1 MPRMTLEQLRVFVAV
16 AERQHMTR
24 AAEALHLAQSAV
36 SAAIAGLETRHGA
49 KLFHRVGRGIEL
61 TNAGTLF
68 LNEARAVLARA
79 EVAELVLAELGGLQ
93 RGTLSIHASKTI
105 ASYWLP
111 RHLVAFRRAHPA
123 IDIRLSVGNTAQ
135 VAAAVH
141 EGLAELGFIEGAID
155 DPMLVTTE
163 VARDQLVVVV
173 GADHPWSGVG
183 RIGMAQLV
191 DTEWVLRE
199 PGSGTRSEFETAL
212 ESAGISLK
220 DMKIALELPSNE
232 AIRAA
237 VEAGLGATAI
247 SGSVAAPGLEAGL
260 LHQVEVVLPERAFHA
275 VRHVERYS
283 SVAADRLL
291 AAIGVRPPAEGSAS
305 SLRRSRSG
313 GSVRSSS
320 RRARTGIA

>member
-1 MPRMTLEQLRVFVAV
+1 MTLEQLRVFVAV

-24 AAEALHLAQSAV
+24 AAESLHLAQSAV
-36 SAAIAGLETRHGA
+36 SAAVAALEARHGA

-61 TNAGTLF
+61 TEAGVLF

-79 EVAELVLAELGGLQ
+79 EAAELVLSELGGLQ
-93 RGTLSIHASKTI
+93 RGTLAIHASKTI

-123 IDIRLSVGNTAQ
+123 IDLRLNVGNTAQ

-141 EGLAELGFIEGAID
+141 EGLAEIGFVEGAID
-155 DPMLVTTE
+155 DPMLIATE

-173 GADHPWSGVG
+173 GMDHPWSRAD
-183 RIGMAQLV
+183 RIELAELIE
-191 DTEWVLRE
+191 TEWVLRE

-212 ESAGISLK
+212 QAAGVSLDQIK
-220 DMKIALELPSNE
+220 VALELPSNE

-247 SGSVAAPGLEAGL
+247 SASVAAPSLEAGL
-260 LHQVEVVLPERAFHA
+260 IHRVKVALPERAFHA
-275 VRHVERYS
+275 VQHSERHRSIAV
-283 SVAADRLL
+283 DRLL
-291 AAIGVRPPAEGSAS
+291 EIMGVPPAAGQPAGRLRQYRSDGS
-305 SLRRSRSG
+305 G
-313 GSVRSSS
+313 RSSS
-320 RRARTGIA
+320 RRARSATA